1 MHEGDT
7 RVAADRFGDGVLE
20 YGAWRAE
27 LCVTIGVYGGW
38 LDASDHPDLAARL
51 TPRLRALAARLADER
66 ISIAVVA
73 EFSRGKSE
81 LINALFFPG
90 YGRRVLPCG
99 AGRTTMCP
107 TEILH
112 DPARPPS
119 IRLLPIETRLDESPL
134 FELRQRS
141 AEWLEIPIE
150 PADRDSVARAFDR
163 VRETRPVSVEEA
175 AALGL
180 SERVSGATTS
190 PQHTVEIPRWRH
202 AIVNFPDPLLEKG
215 LVVIDTPGLNAIG
228 CEPELTL
235 DVIPNADA
243 VLFVLAADTGVTASD
258 IEVWRRHVGVS
269 HRSGRFVVLNKIDG
283 LWDDLRDEAEIDDEI
298 RRQVGSVAA
307 VLGVPPD
314 AVFPVSAQKG
324 LVARVRGDP
333 ALLARSRLGDL
344 ERALAVEIVPRQRI
358 LLAERIA
365 RDFEDIHGIVRNVLA
380 TRRTGISGQ
389 LGELESLRG
398 RKRAVVQRLAARL
411 KQERAEFEQLVR
423 HLQGVRN
430 LAARHLQSVQATTG
444 LDRLKAH
451 VREAR
456 ESMRASQFSTGL
468 RESMTRLLDKAR
480 GDFDRVR
487 GETAEILALMQ
498 SVHATLTVD
507 QGLVLE
513 PPLAFPIARF
523 DNEMSR
529 VETLYRERFGPTS
542 LVTTE
547 KWALTRRFF
556 DSIAA
561 HLKALYLLIGS
572 EVGNWLR
579 EQISPIEV
587 QIGERQRLLVQ
598 RFESLRRVGEAV
610 ESLDARIQ
618 ELGQDR
624 LAVERDEAAAAALAR
639 DVEALLVVPSTGSE
653 SAGPGPRSH
662 AIHAVDP
669 RVSGADR
676 LVAAG
681 DSLPVVEHGV
691 RA

>member
-1 MHEGDT
+1 MTDG
-7 RVAADRFGDGVLE
+7 FGGGVLE

-27 LCVTIGVYGGW
+27 LAAAVGACAGW
-38 LDASDHPDLAARL
+38 LDASGHPDLAARL
-51 TPRLRALAARLADER
+51 TPRLRALTARLADQR
-66 ISIAVVA
+66 LSIAVVA

-107 TEILH
+107 TELLH

-141 AEWLEIPIE
+141 AEWFEIPIE
-150 PADRDSVARAFDR
+150 PADRDSVARAFDC
-163 VRETRPVSVEEA
+163 VRETRRVSVEQA

-180 SERVSGATTS
+180 VERGPVAMTS
-190 PQHTVEIPRWRH
+190 PQDDVEIPRWRH
-202 AIVNFPDPLLEKG
+202 AIVNFPDPLLEEG

-235 DVIPNADA
+235 DVIPSADA

-258 IEVWRRHVGVS
+258 IEVWRRHVGAT

-283 LWDDLRDEAEIDDEI
+283 LWDDLREESEIDDEI
-298 RRQVGSVAA
+298 RRQAGAVAA
-307 VLGVPPD
+307 VLGVPPG

-344 ERALAVEIVPRQRI
+344 ERALAVEIVPRQWS
-358 LLAERIA
+358 LLAERIGC
-365 RDFEDIHGIVRNVLA
+365 DFEDIHGIVRNVLA

-389 LGELESLRG
+389 IEELESLRG

-411 KQERAEFEQLVR
+411 KQERAGFEQLAR
-423 HLQGVRN
+423 HLQGARS
-430 LAARHLQSVQATTG
+430 LAARHLQSAHAATG
-444 LDRLKAH
+444 LDRLKVH

-468 RESMTRLLDKAR
+468 RDAMTRLLENAR
-480 GDFDRVR
+480 ADFDRVR
-487 GETAEILALMQ
+487 EETAQILVLMR
-498 SVHATLTVD
+498 SVHATLSVD
-507 QGLVLE
+507 HGLVLE
-513 PPLAFPIARF
+513 PPRAFPIDRF
-523 DNEMSR
+523 DDEMSR
-529 VETLYRERFGPTS
+529 VEALYRERFGPAS

-579 EQISPIEV
+579 EQISPIELRV
-587 QIGERQRLLVQ
+587 GERQRLLVQ
-598 RFESLRRVGEAV
+598 RFESLRRVGAAV
-610 ESLDARIQ
+610 ESLEDRIR
-618 ELGQDR
+618 ELEQDR
-624 LAVERDEAAAAALAR
+624 QAVERDEVAIAALAR
-639 DVEALLVVPSTGSE
+639 DVEALLVMPSTGSAG
-653 SAGPGPRSH
+653 AGPQSRVVAMDS
-662 AIHAVDP
+662 
-669 RVSGADR
+669 RVSAFASP
-676 LVAAG
+676 V
-681 DSLPVVEHGV
+681 DSNDGRPVVGPGV